1 MGMHM
6 TPPTKWDRDT
16 RRINLAD
23 TWDDLG
29 QVRTLFE
36 EYFAESTEEFK
47 AAVTM
52 AGLELAENVIKHG
65 AGASAGSVTLSV
77 REGEVVISTQNQ
89 VTSTQRAMFVRA
101 RIQDIADKGAR
112 EMYIKRM
119 LELIEQ
125 PDVQGSGMGLFR
137 IAYEGEFQLSCEILG
152 DRLCIY
158 ARRRL
163 DGALPN

>member
-1 MGMHM
+1 M
-6 TPPTKWDRDT
+6 TPPTKRDRDT

-23 TWDDLG
+23 TWEELG
-29 QVRTLFE
+29 RVRAAFE
-36 EYFAESTEEFK
+36 EYFADSTDEFK
-47 AAVTM
+47 AAATM

-65 AGASAGSVTLSV
+65 TGASSGCVAVAV

-89 VTSTQRAMFVRA
+89 VTSTQRASLVRA
-101 RIQDIADKGAR
+101 RIQEIADKGAR
-112 EMYIKRM
+112 EMYVKRM

-125 PDVQGSGMGLFR
+125 PDAHGSGLGLFR
-137 IAYEGEFQLSCEILG
+137 IAYEGDFRLSCEILG

-163 DGALPN
+163 DDALPN

>member
-1 MGMHM
+1 M

-23 TWDDLG
+23 TWDELG
-29 QVRTLFE
+29 RVRTAFE

-47 AAVTM
+47 AAATM

-65 AGASAGSVTLSV
+65 AGSSSGSVAVSV

-89 VTSTQRAMFVRA
+89 VTSTQRASLVRA
-101 RIQDIADKGAR
+101 RIQEIADKGAR
-112 EMYIKRM
+112 EMYVMRM

-125 PDVQGSGMGLFR
+125 PEAQGSGLGLFR
-137 IAYEGEFQLSCEILG
+137 IAYEGDFRLSCEILG

-163 DGALPN
+163 DDALPN